1 MMLLKSCPKCLGAIV
16 SDRDHYGK
24 FVYCLNCGWQRD
36 LHEALDT
43 VARTAGPAPPSAKA
57 GGPVRPGPK
66 SFVTLTT
73 GSRQA

>member
-1 MMLLKSCPKCLGAIV
+1 MLLKSCPKCLGAIV

-43 VARTAGPAPPSAKA
+43 VARNRQVRPIRRPKQATAPSGPAPSP
-57 GGPVRPGPK
+57 
-66 SFVTLTT
+66 L
-73 GSRQA
+73 

>member
-1 MMLLKSCPKCLGAIV
+1 MLLKSCPKCLGAIV

-43 VARTAGPAPPSAKA
+43 VARNPQVRPIRRPKHAAAPSGPAPKP
-57 GGPVRPGPK
+57 
-66 SFVTLTT
+66 L
-73 GSRQA
+73 